1 MLRDKYAQD
10 KFFMTIQTLAS
21 EMDAELVALDSVL
34 DDDAMVQQVKADMS
48 QRHGRTLR
56 TGRPSS
62 PVEVVL
68 RLLVVK
74 ALYNWS
80 YEQTE
85 RYVKDSLV
93 LRRFCRIYFEE
104 VPDDT
109 TLIRWAGVLAPKTL
123 EALNERVLVLAHAR
137 KLTKGRKL
145 RTDGTVVE
153 TNIHYPTDS
162 SLLYDGVRVL
172 SRLLAR
178 AKAIVGPVSSLAK
191 TIFRDRTR
199 SAKDM
204 AQQLARSAKRGT
216 QALQGLYQRLVQT
229 AQASLEQ
236 AQQVRTWLEPHRSP
250 AAARLCEQLDT
261 YLPRVQQVISQ
272 TVRRVFDGE
281 KLPPALK
288 LVSLFEPHTAIIQRG
303 KAGHDTEFGRKV
315 WLSEVDGGFISQYRI
330 LHGNP
335 AEEAQWQP
343 SLNHHRHL
351 FGRPPRLASADR
363 GLSSPDNEAY
373 AIQQGV
379 KRVVLPQRGAKDDA
393 RRRFEQQ
400 AWFRQG
406 RRWQAGIEG
415 RISVLKRKHGLDRCL
430 NHGETGFERWVGWG
444 IFAHNLDHMAHAL
457 PRSSING

>member
-10 KFFMTIQTLAS
+10 KFFMTIQTLTS
-21 EMDAELVALDSVL
+21 EMDAELVALDGVL
-34 DDDAMVQQVKADMS
+34 DDDGIVQQVKADMS
-48 QRHGRTLR
+48 QRHGRTRL

-68 RLLVVK
+68 RMLVVK
-74 ALYNWS
+74 HLYHWS

-93 LRRFCRIYFEE
+93 LRRFCRIYFED

-109 TLIRWAGVLAPKTL
+109 TLIRWAGVLAPTTL

-137 KLTKGRKL
+137 KLTNGRKL

-172 SRLLAR
+172 SRLLKRAR
-178 AKAIVGPVSSLAK
+178 AVLSQGECAAK
-191 TIFRDRTR
+191 TVFRDRTR
-199 SAKDM
+199 SAKDL
-204 AQQLARSAKRGT
+204 AQQLSRQAKRGT
-216 QALQGLYQRLVQT
+216 QALHGLYQRLVET
-229 AQASLEQ
+229 AQASLQQ
-236 AQQVRTWLEPHRSP
+236 AQQVQQMLQPQTSP
-250 AAARLCEQLDT
+250 TARRLGEQLKR
-261 YLPRVQQVISQ
+261 YLPRLQQVISQ
-272 TVRRVFDGE
+272 TLRRVFDGE
-281 KLPPALK
+281 NLPPALK

-335 AEEAQWQP
+335 ADEAQWQP
-343 SLNHHRHL
+343 SLNHHCRL

-363 GLSSPDNEAY
+363 GVSTSQNEAY
-373 AIQQGV
+373 ATQQGV
-379 KRVVLPQRGAKDDA
+379 KRVVLPQRGAKNDA

-444 IFAHNLDHMAHAL
+444 ILAHNLDHLAHAL
-457 PRSSING
+457 SRSSIDG